1 MVFIKDSVL
10 IPSDFE
16 LVTKLRKDDVKA
28 FDLLYAK
35 YAVNLYRFALK
46 YLRSVE
52 DAEELVQSV
61 FMKIWEIRSSIR
73 TDTSF
78 KSFIYTIAYNSM
90 CTIFRKRKYKREFIQ
105 EVIYLDNKTDTDTED
120 KIDSRSLLDKVERI
134 IDNLPEKQKVI
145 FLKSRNEGKS
155 TKEIAIE
162 IGLSPGTVD
171 NYISASLKVIKSKL
185 KSESISNLTVFLF
198 FMLKVLSEY

>member
-1 MVFIKDSVL
+1 MTFIKDSEL

-16 LVTKLRKDDVKA
+16 LVTKLKKDDVKA
-28 FDLLYAK
+28 FDLLYSK
-35 YAVNLYRFALK
+35 YAINLYRFALK

-52 DAEELVQSV
+52 EAEELVQSV

-90 CTIFRKRKYKREFIQ
+90 CTIFRKRKYNKEFIK
-105 EVIYLDNKTDTDTED
+105 EAIYLDNQTDTDTED

-155 TKEIAIE
+155 TKEIANE

-185 KSESISNLTVFLF
+185 KSESINNLSVFLF
-198 FMLKVLSEY
+198 IMWRCFTEY